1 MEVISIIMV
10 GIVIVGVTVFF
21 MRPDKTTQLVGK
33 AYKKHSRRIPTLLNL
48 VFLPDKS
55 TLSNEQKRLIASLTE
70 SEWEEWEELIV
81 KVTAIANAFP
91 STFDE
96 FLKECYPDIPK
107 RNLYKEPS
115 SKNSPIKTTL
125 PNKIECLLFTN

>member
-48 VFLPDKS
+48 VFLVAPS
-55 TLSNEQKRLIASLTE
+55 ITNWFISVPAIPPTIISLLSPA
-70 SEWEEWEELIV
+70 
-81 KVTAIANAFP
+81 
-91 STFDE
+91 
-96 FLKECYPDIPK
+96 
-107 RNLYKEPS
+107 
-115 SKNSPIKTTL
+115 
-125 PNKIECLLFTN
+125 

>member
-55 TLSNEQKRLIASLTE
+55 TLSNEQKRLIAS
-70 SEWEEWEELIV
+70 
-81 KVTAIANAFP
+81 
-91 STFDE
+91 
-96 FLKECYPDIPK
+96 
-107 RNLYKEPS
+107 
-115 SKNSPIKTTL
+115 KNHPA
-125 PNKIECLLFTN
+125 KIRL

>member
-1 MEVISIIMV
+1 MV

-96 FLKECYPDIPK
+96 FLKEF
-107 RNLYKEPS
+107 R
-115 SKNSPIKTTL
+115 
-125 PNKIECLLFTN
+125 